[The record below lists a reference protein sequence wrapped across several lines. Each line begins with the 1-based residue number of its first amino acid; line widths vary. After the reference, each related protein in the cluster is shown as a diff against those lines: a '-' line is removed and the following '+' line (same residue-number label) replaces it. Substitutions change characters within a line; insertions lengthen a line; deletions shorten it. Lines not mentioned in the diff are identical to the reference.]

1 MDIEV
6 VDYLNTPPKPAE
18 IEHALQLLRLEP
30 RQLMRKGEDEYL
42 ANRAD
47 DPKLGRAELVTLMHR
62 HPILI
67 ERPVVFASGQ
77 ARIGRPPE
85 AVLEIL

>member
-1 MDIEV
+1 MEIEV
-6 VDYLNTPPKPAE
+6 VDYLKAPPKPGE
-18 IEHALQLLRLEP
+18 IEHALQLLGLEP
-30 RQLMRKGEDEYL
+30 RQLMRCGGDEYHSSHAGDPAL
-42 ANRAD
+42 TRA
-47 DPKLGRAELVTLMHR
+47 ALVALMHT

-67 ERPVVFASGQ
+67 ERPVVFAGGK